1 MTPETRALLRQA
13 AAIRGQS
20 LSDFVLINA
29 LEEAER
35 TIREHGVIVLSER
48 DSHRF
53 AEVVLNPPEPNER
66 LRAALRIYRSDT
78 TSDV

>member
-1 MTPETRALLRQA
+1 MTPEIRALLRQA

-35 TIREHGVIVLSER
+35 TVREHDVITLSVR
-48 DSHRF
+48 DSQRF
-53 AEVVLNPPEPNER
+53 AALLLNPPEPNEH
-66 LRAALRIYRSDT
+66 LRAAMRLHRSDVV
-78 TSDV
+78 SDV